1 MKLEHG
7 VNSCVAPAGGLDP
20 VIRGLL
26 ARPAAK
32 VTRDHLMSQELTEKL
47 VVLTVPQT
55 LDLAALNLQRGRDH
69 ALPGLLMLMTASDS
83 HSVFMLSKTSADWP
97 LSGELRQK
105 KKNLNKKKHLVCR

>member
-1 MKLEHG
+1 MKGEHG
-7 VNSCVAPAGGLDP
+7 VHSCVASAGGLDP

-32 VTRDHLMSQELTEKL
+32 VTRDHLMSQELTERL
-47 VVLTVPQT
+47 VVLTVPET

-83 HSVFMLSKTSADWP
+83 HSVFMLPWVSADLP
-97 LSGELRQK
+97 LSGELKR
-105 KKNLNKKKHLVCR
+105 N